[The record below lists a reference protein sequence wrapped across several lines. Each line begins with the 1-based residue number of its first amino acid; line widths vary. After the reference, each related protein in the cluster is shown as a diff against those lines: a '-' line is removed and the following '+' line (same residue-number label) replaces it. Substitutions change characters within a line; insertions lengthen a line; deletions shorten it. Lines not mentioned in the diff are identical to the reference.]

1 MKNMDY
7 GHIGNAEKRY
17 RSIVTEDM
25 VKQIIRNL
33 PFLSNFSMTTAC
45 VERLSLALKEYL
57 TYVLQV
63 CKHEHEQVA
72 LLTGSNSEVITK
84 ADIQRAIQRHPFIL
98 SAFPSLWIVCWMMW
112 LLCCEWACE
121 QGMEWMNER
130 MKELIDGCRN
140 RKQGRVRV
148 VSERKKRE
156 WMNEWLIDW
165 LIDRSIYSYI
175 HSMYMDS
182 YLATCSINIDEQT
195 SIQ

>member
-1 MKNMDY
+1 MRKNEQYVQMKNMDY

-98 SAFPSLWIVCWMMW
+98 SAFPSL
-112 LLCCEWACE
+112 
-121 QGMEWMNER
+121 
-130 MKELIDGCRN
+130 
-140 RKQGRVRV
+140 
-148 VSERKKRE
+148 
-156 WMNEWLIDW
+156 
-165 LIDRSIYSYI
+165 
-175 HSMYMDS
+175 
-182 YLATCSINIDEQT
+182 
-195 SIQ
+195 